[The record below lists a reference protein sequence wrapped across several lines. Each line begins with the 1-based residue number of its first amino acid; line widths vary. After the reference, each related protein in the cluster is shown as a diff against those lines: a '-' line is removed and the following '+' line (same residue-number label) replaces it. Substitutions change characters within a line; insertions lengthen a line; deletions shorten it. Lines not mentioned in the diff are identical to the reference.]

1 MPLQGCNQF
10 WQNLEKGVRKQC
22 SECARMCVR
31 MYVCLTKTNSCAH
44 FNVTGKYIFILY
56 LVPFQFFNLTI
67 SPDIPDQTSV
77 VISDAG
83 PIFCI
88 TAFLCA
94 SGSHCRCRRFTFFY
108 ITSLA
113 RRSTLPVPVI
123 AILHVISA
131 Q

>member
-22 SECARMCVR
+22 SECAGMSVR
-31 MYVCLTKTNSCAH
+31 MHVYITKTNSCAH
-44 FNVTGKYIFILY
+44 FNVTGNFFILC
-56 LVPFQFFNLTI
+56 LVPFQFFNLTV
-67 SPDIPDQTSV
+67 SPDISDQTSV

-83 PIFCI
+83 PTFCI

-94 SGSHCRCRRFTFFY
+94 SGSHCRCRHFTFFY

-113 RRSTLPVPVI
+113 GRSTLPVPII